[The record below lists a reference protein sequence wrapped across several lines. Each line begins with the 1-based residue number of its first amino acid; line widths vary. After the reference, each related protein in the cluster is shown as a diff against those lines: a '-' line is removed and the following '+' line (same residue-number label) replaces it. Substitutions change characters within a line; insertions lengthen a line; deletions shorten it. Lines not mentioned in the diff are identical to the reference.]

1 MTKNMNKSKQLV
13 VEWKETLPYVSMKT
27 AYDSVLRENND
38 VVMSVQIGIDPDHTY
53 GGWYETYD
61 EETGGDDFYAGGVLE
76 IAWDAE
82 TGQPSLDGYDGCFE
96 LPDYIVKKLID
107 NGVKDNL

>member
-1 MTKNMNKSKQLV
+1 MMKEKKLV
-13 VEWKETLPYVSMKT
+13 IDWKETLPYVSMKT
-27 AYDSVLRENND
+27 AYDSVLREDTD

-61 EETGGDDFYAGGVLE
+61 EETGGGDYYAGGVLE
-76 IAWDAE
+76 ITWDDSGNA
-82 TGQPSLDGYDGCFE
+82 SLDGYDGCFE
-96 LPDYIVKKLID
+96 LPDYIVKKLVD

>member
-1 MTKNMNKSKQLV
+1 MMKEEQLV
-13 VEWKETLPYVSMKT
+13 IDWKETLPYVSMQT
-27 AYDSVLRENND
+27 AYDSVLREDTD

-61 EETGGDDFYAGGVLE
+61 EETGGGDYYAGGVLE
-76 IAWDAE
+76 ITWDAE
-82 TGQPSLDGYDGCFE
+82 TGQPWLNGYDGCFE
-96 LPDYIVKKLID
+96 LPDYIVRKLVE